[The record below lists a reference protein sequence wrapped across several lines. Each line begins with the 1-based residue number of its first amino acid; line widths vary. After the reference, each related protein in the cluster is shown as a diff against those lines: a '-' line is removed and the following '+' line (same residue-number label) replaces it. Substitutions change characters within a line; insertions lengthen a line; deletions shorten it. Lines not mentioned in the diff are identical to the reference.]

1 MQKKKEIT
9 ERLQL
14 YIELETLLNGSLEE
28 VAENIL
34 ALEKRW
40 KTENIS
46 VDRYIRF
53 DIQLDWSD
61 CQDSFPEIH
70 LYGVR
75 METNEEFKRRIEDD
89 KLAAQAQKLATKKRI
104 ETTKKRELA
113 TLIRLRK
120 KYANETTGI

>member
-1 MQKKKEIT
+1 M
-9 ERLQL
+9 
-14 YIELETLLNGSLEE
+14 YIELETILNGSLEE

-46 VDRYIRF
+46 IVKNLDRYIRF

-61 CQDSFPEIH
+61 CQDSFPEIY

-89 KLAAQAQKLATKKRI
+89 KLVAQAQKLAAKKRI

-120 KYANETTGI
+120 KYANETTDI